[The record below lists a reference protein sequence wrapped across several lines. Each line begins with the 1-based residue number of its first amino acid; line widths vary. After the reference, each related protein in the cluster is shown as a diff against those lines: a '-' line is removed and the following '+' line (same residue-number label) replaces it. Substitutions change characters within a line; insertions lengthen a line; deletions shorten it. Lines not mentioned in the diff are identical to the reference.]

1 MTVYVD
7 PLMSHGWVLH
17 GRSVKNCHMFTDG
30 TLEELH
36 AIAERI
42 GMMRSA
48 FQASASTPHYDLTP
62 ERRAAAIG
70 AGAVEVDRRQAVRIW
85 RALREARRHES

>member
-7 PLMSHGWVLH
+7 PLMSHGWILH

-36 AIAERI
+36 AIAARI
-42 GMMRSA
+42 GMRRSS
-48 FQASASTPHYDLTP
+48 FQASASIPHYDLTP
-62 ERRAAAIG
+62 ERRAAAVR
-70 AGAVEVDRRQAVRIW
+70 AGAVEVDRRQAVTIW
-85 RALREARRHES
+85 RALRAARRQES